1 MFIASQMLDDRA
13 QNLLTQSEKDM
24 TVDIDFD
31 TVGVEQEMKKQR

>member
-1 MFIASQMLDDRA
+1 MFIASQMLDNRA

>member
-24 TVDIDFD
+24 TVDIDFY
-31 TVGVEQEMKKQR
+31 TVGVEQEMKK